1 MNQIS
6 VIYPETLAISLKM
19 QKSEFEREIKTASL
33 VKFFELGKISS
44 GLAAK
49 TLGIT
54 RIDFLDRLAVYGVS
68 VYTDADEL
76 EADIA
81 NA

>member
-6 VIYPETLAISLKM
+6 VSYPETLAFSLKM
-19 QKSEFEREIKTASL
+19 HSSEFEREIKTASL
-33 VKFFELGKISS
+33 VKFYELGKISS

-49 TLGIT
+49 ILGIS
-54 RIDFLDRLAVYGVS
+54 RIDFLDSLANYNVS
-68 VYTDADEL
+68 TYADVDEL
-76 EADIA
+76 ETDII

>member
-6 VIYPETLAISLKM
+6 VSYPETLDFSLKM
-19 QKSEFEREIKTASL
+19 RNCEFEREIKTASL
-33 VKFFELGKISS
+33 VKFYELGKISS
-44 GLAAK
+44 GFAAEI
-49 TLGIT
+49 LGIS
-54 RIDFLDRLAVYGVS
+54 RIDFLNRLAAYGAS
-68 VYTDADEL
+68 VYADTAEL

>member
-6 VIYPETLAISLKM
+6 VSYPETLAFSLKM
-19 QKSEFEREIKTASL
+19 QNSEFEREIKTASL
-33 VKFFELGKISS
+33 VKFYEMGKISS

-49 TLGIT
+49 TLGIS
-54 RIDFLDRLAVYGVS
+54 RLDFLDSLAIYGVS
-68 VYTDADEL
+68 IFTDPDEL
-76 EADIA
+76 ESDLS